1 MMPYPLDT
9 LFERNIQESDVILSN
24 AIDCDQALGSRLQ
37 NRQHYNYYQRSF
49 DALVLKLKNIICRSY
64 RDASLHIY
72 GSCLSD
78 LALGNSSDVDISLHL
93 PEALQAKQNFAKG
106 TLPAASYDKI
116 MKRHVWKIGRK
127 ITDYGGSSG
136 FVDIEIITRARVPV
150 IKGKYLYA
158 NNPYTQDGAINFDLC
173 FLNDI
178 AVVNSSLLREY
189 SLVDPR
195 AKLLML
201 FVKAWARDGKVN
213 SAAESSLSSYTWMNM
228 VIFYLQCLGMLPN
241 LQDPTLMSQ
250 SGVIPNPMNPFHCV
264 DGLSTAF
271 ATWEEVHCGGHWKPP
286 SEKSPLKDK

>member
-173 FLNDI
+173 FLNDE
-178 AVVNSSLLREY
+178 ATMNLSWLHPSVPTNDVGVLWLRMERPWQHLADFVFLVRSL
-189 SLVDPR
+189 R
-195 AKLLML
+195 AATLSE
-201 FVKAWARDGKVN
+201 ANARDSHQWLEWGDEAK
-213 SAAESSLSSYTWMNM
+213 
-228 VIFYLQCLGMLPN
+228 
-241 LQDPTLMSQ
+241 
-250 SGVIPNPMNPFHCV
+250 HV
-264 DGLSTAF
+264 DSHKAGRRYVF
-271 ATWEEVHCGGHWKPP
+271 QEKPRHD
-286 SEKSPLKDK
+286 SRHSK